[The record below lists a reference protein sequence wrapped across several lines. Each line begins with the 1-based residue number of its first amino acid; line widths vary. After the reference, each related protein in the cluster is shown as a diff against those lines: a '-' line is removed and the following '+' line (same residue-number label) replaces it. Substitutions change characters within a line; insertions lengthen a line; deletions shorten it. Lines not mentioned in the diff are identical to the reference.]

1 MNCADIA
8 VFFEKKTACAL
19 GFSKIT
25 PICLTSLMDKHLF
38 KQRGD
43 RVSEQ
48 NNDHDKPEDVTS
60 EEMTSEDV
68 TLDDV
73 LDEADEALSPLEA
86 MEQERDAFKDQLYR
100 AAAEMENTKR
110 RAQRDVEQ
118 ANKYGAL
125 SFLRDLTTPL
135 DNMQRALE
143 SAPVEREGLDETYK
157 NILIGLEMTV
167 QEITKIME
175 KHGVKV
181 ISPEGEKFDYN
192 LHQAMFEVPTD
203 EAEPG
208 TIMAVAQDGYVL
220 HDRLIR
226 PAMVG
231 VAKAAMTDETKS

>member
-1 MNCADIA
+1 M
-8 VFFEKKTACAL
+8 
-19 GFSKIT
+19 
-25 PICLTSLMDKHLF
+25 
-38 KQRGD
+38 
-43 RVSEQ
+43 SEQ
-48 NNDHDKPEDVTS
+48 NKDQEKPEDVMS
-60 EEMTSEDV
+60 EENETSEDV

-73 LDEADEALSPLEA
+73 LDEEEALSPFEA
-86 MEQERDAFKDQLYR
+86 MEQERDSFKDQLYR

-125 SFLRDLTTPL
+125 GFIRDLTTPL

-143 SAPVEREGLDETYK
+143 SAPTERDDLDETYK

-167 QEITKIME
+167 QEVTKIME

-181 ISPEGEKFDYN
+181 ISPIGEKFDYN

-231 VAKAAMTDETKS
+231 VAKAATTDENKS

>member
-1 MNCADIA
+1 M
-8 VFFEKKTACAL
+8 
-19 GFSKIT
+19 
-25 PICLTSLMDKHLF
+25 
-38 KQRGD
+38 
-43 RVSEQ
+43 SEQ
-48 NNDHDKPEDVTS
+48 NKDQEKPEDVMS
-60 EEMTSEDV
+60 EENETSEDV

-73 LDEADEALSPLEA
+73 LDEEEALSPFEA
-86 MEQERDAFKDQLYR
+86 MEQERDSFKDQLYR

-125 SFLRDLTTPL
+125 GFIRDLTTPL

-143 SAPVEREGLDETYK
+143 SAPTERDDLDETYK

-167 QEITKIME
+167 QEVTKIME

-181 ISPEGEKFDYN
+181 ISPIGEKFDYN

-231 VAKAAMTDETKS
+231 VAKAATTDENES

>member
-1 MNCADIA
+1 
-8 VFFEKKTACAL
+8 
-19 GFSKIT
+19 
-25 PICLTSLMDKHLF
+25 
-38 KQRGD
+38 
-43 RVSEQ
+43 
-48 NNDHDKPEDVTS
+48 
-60 EEMTSEDV
+60 
-68 TLDDV
+68 
-73 LDEADEALSPLEA
+73 
-86 MEQERDAFKDQLYR
+86 
-100 AAAEMENTKR
+100 MENTKR

-125 SFLRDLTTPL
+125 GFMRDLTTPL
-135 DNMQRALE
+135 DNMQRALDT
-143 SAPVEREGLDETYK
+143 APQDRDGLDETYK

-181 ISPEGEKFDYN
+181 ISPDGEKFDYN

-208 TIMAVAQDGYVL
+208 TVVAVAQSGYVL

-231 VAKAAMTDETKS
+231 VAKAPDADK

>member
-1 MNCADIA
+1 M
-8 VFFEKKTACAL
+8 
-19 GFSKIT
+19 
-25 PICLTSLMDKHLF
+25 
-38 KQRGD
+38 
-43 RVSEQ
+43 SEQ
-48 NNDHDKPEDVTS
+48 NKDQEKPEDVMS
-60 EEMTSEDV
+60 EENETSEDV

-73 LDEADEALSPLEA
+73 LDEEEALSPFEA
-86 MEQERDAFKDQLYR
+86 MEQERDSFKDQLYR

-125 SFLRDLTTPL
+125 GFMRDLTTPL

-143 SAPVEREGLDETYK
+143 SAPTERDDLDETYK

-167 QEITKIME
+167 QEVTKIME

-231 VAKAAMTDETKS
+231 VAKAATTDENKT

>member
-1 MNCADIA
+1 VSDQNKDQDLPKDENQMADEVQNDDEDI
-8 VFFEKKTACAL
+8 
-19 GFSKIT
+19 
-25 PICLTSLMDKHLF
+25 
-38 KQRGD
+38 
-43 RVSEQ
+43 VS
-48 NNDHDKPEDVTS
+48 
-60 EEMTSEDV
+60 
-68 TLDDV
+68 LDDI
-73 LDEADEALSPLEA
+73 LDEEEALSPLEA
-86 MEQERDAFKDQLYR
+86 LEKERDGFKDQLYR

-125 SFLRDLTTPL
+125 GFMRDLTTPL
-135 DNMQRALE
+135 DNMQRALDT
-143 SAPVEREGLDETYK
+143 APQDRDGLDETYK

-181 ISPEGEKFDYN
+181 ISPDGEKFDYN

-208 TIMAVAQDGYVL
+208 TVVAVAQSGYVL

-231 VAKAAMTDETKS
+231 VAKAPDADK

>member
-1 MNCADIA
+1 M
-8 VFFEKKTACAL
+8 
-19 GFSKIT
+19 
-25 PICLTSLMDKHLF
+25 
-38 KQRGD
+38 
-43 RVSEQ
+43 SEQ
-48 NNDHDKPEDVTS
+48 NKDQEKPEDIMS
-60 EEMTSEDV
+60 EETETSEDI

-73 LDEADEALSPLEA
+73 LDEEEALSPFEA
-86 MEQERDAFKDQLYR
+86 MEQERDSFKDQLYR

-125 SFLRDLTTPL
+125 GFMRDLTTPL

-143 SAPVEREGLDETYK
+143 SAPAERDGLDETYK

-167 QEITKIME
+167 QEVTKIME
-175 KHGVKV
+175 KHGVKI
-181 ISPEGEKFDYN
+181 ISPIGEKFDYN

-231 VAKAAMTDETKS
+231 VAKAATTDENKS

>member
-1 MNCADIA
+1 M
-8 VFFEKKTACAL
+8 
-19 GFSKIT
+19 
-25 PICLTSLMDKHLF
+25 
-38 KQRGD
+38 
-43 RVSEQ
+43 SEQ
-48 NNDHDKPEDVTS
+48 NKDQEKPEDIMS
-60 EEMTSEDV
+60 EETETSEDI

-73 LDEADEALSPLEA
+73 LDEEEALSPFEA
-86 MEQERDAFKDQLYR
+86 MAQERDSFKDQLYR

-125 SFLRDLTTPL
+125 GFIRDLTTPL

-143 SAPVEREGLDETYK
+143 SAPTERDDLDETYK

-167 QEITKIME
+167 QEVTKIME

-181 ISPEGEKFDYN
+181 ISPIGEKFDYN

-231 VAKAAMTDETKS
+231 VAKAATTDENKS

>member
-1 MNCADIA
+1 M
-8 VFFEKKTACAL
+8 
-19 GFSKIT
+19 
-25 PICLTSLMDKHLF
+25 
-38 KQRGD
+38 
-43 RVSEQ
+43 SEQ
-48 NNDHDKPEDVTS
+48 NKDQEKPEDVMSEENETS
-60 EEMTSEDV
+60 ENV

-73 LDEADEALSPLEA
+73 LDDEEALSPFEA
-86 MEQERDAFKDQLYR
+86 MEQERDSFKDQLYR

-125 SFLRDLTTPL
+125 GFMRDLTTPL

-143 SAPVEREGLDETYK
+143 SAPTERDDLDETYK

-167 QEITKIME
+167 QEVTKIME

-231 VAKAAMTDETKS
+231 VAKAATTDENKT

>member
-1 MNCADIA
+1 
-8 VFFEKKTACAL
+8 
-19 GFSKIT
+19 
-25 PICLTSLMDKHLF
+25 
-38 KQRGD
+38 
-43 RVSEQ
+43 VSEQ
-48 NNDHDKPEDVTS
+48 NKDQEKPEDIMS
-60 EEMTSEDV
+60 EETETSEDI

-73 LDEADEALSPLEA
+73 LEEQEALSPFEA
-86 MEQERDAFKDQLYR
+86 MEQERDSFKDQLYR

-125 SFLRDLTTPL
+125 GFMRDLTTPL

-143 SAPVEREGLDETYK
+143 SAPAERDGLDETYK

-167 QEITKIME
+167 QEVTKIME
-175 KHGVKV
+175 KHGVKI
-181 ISPEGEKFDYN
+181 ISPIGEKFDYN

-208 TIMAVAQDGYVL
+208 TIMAVAKDGYVL

-231 VAKAAMTDETKS
+231 VAKAATTDENKS

>member
-1 MNCADIA
+1 M
-8 VFFEKKTACAL
+8 
-19 GFSKIT
+19 
-25 PICLTSLMDKHLF
+25 
-38 KQRGD
+38 
-43 RVSEQ
+43 SEQ
-48 NNDHDKPEDVTS
+48 NKDQEKPEDIMS
-60 EEMTSEDV
+60 EETETSEDI

-73 LDEADEALSPLEA
+73 LDEEEALSPFEA
-86 MEQERDAFKDQLYR
+86 LEQERDSFKDQLYR

-125 SFLRDLTTPL
+125 GFIRDLTTPL

-143 SAPVEREGLDETYK
+143 SAPTERDDLDETYK

-167 QEITKIME
+167 QEVTKIME

-181 ISPEGEKFDYN
+181 VSPIGEKFDYN

-231 VAKAAMTDETKS
+231 VAKAATTDENKS

>member
-1 MNCADIA
+1 M
-8 VFFEKKTACAL
+8 
-19 GFSKIT
+19 
-25 PICLTSLMDKHLF
+25 
-38 KQRGD
+38 
-43 RVSEQ
+43 SEQ
-48 NNDHDKPEDVTS
+48 NKDQEKPEDVMS
-60 EEMTSEDV
+60 EETETSEDI

-73 LDEADEALSPLEA
+73 LDEEEALSPFEA
-86 MEQERDAFKDQLYR
+86 LEQERDSFKDQLYR

-125 SFLRDLTTPL
+125 GFIRDLTTPL

-143 SAPVEREGLDETYK
+143 SAPTERDDLDETYK

-167 QEITKIME
+167 QEVTKIME

-181 ISPEGEKFDYN
+181 ISPIGEKFDYN

-231 VAKAAMTDETKS
+231 VAKAATTDENKS

>member
-1 MNCADIA
+1 M
-8 VFFEKKTACAL
+8 
-19 GFSKIT
+19 
-25 PICLTSLMDKHLF
+25 
-38 KQRGD
+38 
-43 RVSEQ
+43 SEQ
-48 NNDHDKPEDVTS
+48 NKDQEKPEDIMS
-60 EEMTSEDV
+60 EETETSEDI

-73 LDEADEALSPLEA
+73 LDEEEALSPFEA
-86 MEQERDAFKDQLYR
+86 MEQERDSFKDQLYR

-125 SFLRDLTTPL
+125 GFIRDLTTPL

-143 SAPVEREGLDETYK
+143 SAPTERDDLDETYK

-167 QEITKIME
+167 QEVTKIME

-203 EAEPG
+203 ESEPG

-231 VAKAAMTDETKS
+231 VAKAATTDENKS